1 MGTDEGRR
9 AGRHAHPKRHRFVEI
24 NPTIAKQSLDL
35 LVRVLGREALG
46 LGQTLSDRVDGQ
58 RARRSE
64 GRPRRPTRATRRA
77 WREDPRR
84 RARRQTCGRPRAGTS
99 VLWLPA
105 SSGRGRPAR
114 ELWGW
119 KPAATSVSMRAPAF
133 RGEQPSRACV
143 AKNRSCPAYAGGAGR
158 CLPRSDRKWR
168 LRLAAEA
175 RSDEG
180 LPQACSCCQARSP
193 MCRAARRASQT
204 TRRARREARPRSCS
218 WPGAPARRPRPEG
231 PGWPRL
237 AGPWSAANRRCGPA
251 PRREMP
257 SCEKDRHRRKASGA
271 PYVTH
276 RANVAAIRC
285 LCFALPTVARVT
297 SQMSDSVRPP
307 VASHNTQAP
316 SGGSTSPATREQRR
330 RSGASARRRIEG

>member
-1 MGTDEGRR
+1 MRGGAPEGMPTQSGISSSRSIPRLRSSRSTCLYACLGARPWAWARPCPIAWMASERGGVKDAHDARRERQDALGVKILAEERGDKRVDVLGLELRCFGYPLLRVEGDPRGSFGAGSRLRHRYRCVRQRFAGSNR
-9 AGRHAHPKRHRFVEI
+9 AGPAWRKIDH
-24 NPTIAKQSLDL
+24 
-35 LVRVLGREALG
+35 
-46 LGQTLSDRVDGQ
+46 
-58 RARRSE
+58 ARR
-64 GRPRRPTRATRRA
+64 T
-77 WREDPRR
+77 
-84 RARRQTCGRPRAGTS
+84 Q
-99 VLWLPA
+99 
-105 SSGRGRPAR
+105 
-114 ELWGW
+114 
-119 KPAATSVSMRAPAF
+119 
-133 RGEQPSRACV
+133 
-143 AKNRSCPAYAGGAGR
+143 GGAGR